1 MNRFIFFFSTCFLI
15 IFVFRYPFTV
25 DQSIAE
31 LDWQVYI
38 RNTAKLIIAEQSPKK
53 LLEVRSRLYDLLT
66 HCIPCDLI
74 FKGLLQELVK
84 NCDLELKTQIATT
97 AAEYEHRMH
106 HGSKAI
112 FHLEAFVAR
121 FMAIYKKFMENS
133 LGAFL

>member
-1 MNRFIFFFSTCFLI
+1 MLRSSAHSTLFLS
-15 IFVFRYPFTV
+15 RYPFSA

-106 HGSKAI
+106 RGSKAI
-112 FHLEAFVAR
+112 FHLEAFVAK
-121 FMAIYKKFMENS
+121 FMAIYKKFMDNS
-133 LGAFL
+133 LGAFM